1 MLVNT
6 ERRYYERTDRI
17 DNMRTMRLPLQMCGT
32 RMSANCTANRSR
44 R

>member
-17 DNMRTMRLPLQMCGT
+17 DNMRTIPP
-32 RMSANCTANRSR
+32 SR
-44 R
+44 CSVWDSDERELHGESFRR